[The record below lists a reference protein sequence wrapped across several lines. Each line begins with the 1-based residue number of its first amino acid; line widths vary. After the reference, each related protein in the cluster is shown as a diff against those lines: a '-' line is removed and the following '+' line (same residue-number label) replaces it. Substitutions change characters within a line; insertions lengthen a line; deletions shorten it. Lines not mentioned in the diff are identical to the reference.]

1 MIITIDGPAG
11 AGKSSVARGLAEA
24 LGGRYLDTGAL
35 YRAVTLLAVRQ
46 GVDFRDVAAL
56 GALAR
61 EAELTIEDGEDGVRV
76 LLNGEDVS
84 DAIRD
89 PEVGRQIKGVA
100 DAVLVRDELNKIQRR
115 IAEESNILITEGRDQ
130 GSEVFPHADVKFF
143 LDAPLELRAR
153 RRQLQLEGKGIE
165 VDYSKLMEDQEIR
178 DRQDRERRVGALKK
192 TNDMIVIESGEMSL
206 EEVIQAMLEHVKE

>member
-35 YRAVTLLAVRQ
+35 YRAITLLAVRE
-46 GVDFRDVAAL
+46 GVDFRDVGAL

-61 EAELTIEDGEDGVRV
+61 DAELTIEDGEDGARV

-84 DAIRD
+84 DAIRA

-100 DAVLVRDELNKIQRR
+100 DAILVRDELNRIQRR
-115 IAEESNILITEGRDQ
+115 IAEESDILITEGRDQ
-130 GSEVFPHADVKFF
+130 GSEVFPNADVKFF

-153 RRQLQLEGKGIE
+153 RRQLQLEAKGIE
-165 VDYSKLMEDQEIR
+165 VEYDSLMEDQEIR

-192 TNDMIVIESGEMSL
+192 TNDMIVIESGELSL
-206 EEVIQAMLEHVKE
+206 EQVIQAMLEHVGK